1 MALSFGAIVVH
12 TAIII
17 ICGKIWNKNIYYV
30 YLQGQIIYLTI

>member
-12 TAIII
+12 TAII